1 LEVFAAAVTRLEPT
15 SEEIRFRL
23 RMLGQRGTMGGNF
36 PQERIPMARVRNQ
49 KGFSL
54 IELMIVV
61 AIALIIAAFA
71 VPQITETLRN
81 YRLAGDARNI
91 KSEILLAKMRA
102 AARFTRSRVRADFN
116 ARTFQTD
123 LWNKTTSTWD
133 PVAVGAPQI
142 LSQGV
147 TYGVAGMT
155 DPPVDPVTGDPTQAL
170 LGQAAECTAGDTDDP
185 GGGGDMADTA
195 CIHFNSRGFPVD
207 AAGTATAE
215 SAIYITS
222 GTVVEGV
229 TVSINGIGRIWRG
242 DSSATDYWIRR

>member
-1 LEVFAAAVTRLEPT
+1 
-15 SEEIRFRL
+15 
-23 RMLGQRGTMGGNF
+23 
-36 PQERIPMARVRNQ
+36 MARVRNQ
-49 KGFSL
+49 EGFSL

-61 AIALIIAAFA
+61 AIALIIVAFA
-71 VPQITETLRN
+71 VPQITETVRN

-116 ARTFQTD
+116 ARTYQTD
-123 LWNKTTSTWD
+123 IWNKTTSTWD

-147 TYGVAGMT
+147 SYGVAGMT
-155 DPPVDPVTGDPTQAL
+155 NPPPDTQMV
-170 LGQAAECTAGDTDDP
+170 LGQAPECTAGDTDDP

-207 AAGTATAE
+207 ASGAATAE
-215 SAIYITS
+215 GAIYITS

>member
-1 LEVFAAAVTRLEPT
+1 
-15 SEEIRFRL
+15 
-23 RMLGQRGTMGGNF
+23 
-36 PQERIPMARVRNQ
+36 MARVRNQ

-61 AIALIIAAFA
+61 AIALIIVAFA
-71 VPQITETLRN
+71 VPQMTETIRN
-81 YRLAGDARNI
+81 YRISGDARNL

-102 AARFTRSRVRADFN
+102 AARFTRSRVRADFV

-147 TYGVAGMT
+147 IYGVAGMT
-155 DPPVDPVTGDPTQAL
+155 EPPADTQL
-170 LGQAAECTAGDTDDP
+170 TLGQAPECTVGDTDDP
-185 GGGGDMADTA
+185 AGGGNLADTA
-195 CIHFNSRGFPVD
+195 CVYFNSRGFPVD
-207 AAGTATAE
+207 AAGAATAE
-215 SAIYITS
+215 GAIYIAS
-222 GTVVEGV
+222 GTVVQGV

-242 DSSATDYWIRR
+242 DSSATDYWIKR

>member
-15 SEEIRFRL
+15 SEEVRFRL
-23 RMLGQRGTMGGNF
+23 RMLCQRGTMGGNF

-185 GGGGDMADTA
+185 AGGGDRRERDRRPRGRGEPPRRRSAVPGGEA
-195 CIHFNSRGFPVD
+195 GGRASRRV
-207 AAGTATAE
+207 ARLRLRERAG
-215 SAIYITS
+215 SAHARA
-222 GTVVEGV
+222 GA
-229 TVSINGIGRIWRG
+229 RLP
-242 DSSATDYWIRR
+242 A

>member
-1 LEVFAAAVTRLEPT
+1 
-15 SEEIRFRL
+15 
-23 RMLGQRGTMGGNF
+23 
-36 PQERIPMARVRNQ
+36 MARVRNQ
-49 KGFSL
+49 RGFSL

-116 ARTFQTD
+116 ARTYQTD
-123 LWNKTTSTWD
+123 LWNKETSTWD
-133 PVAVGAPQI
+133 PVAVGAPQF

-147 TYGVAGMT
+147 SYGVAGMT
-155 DPPVDPVTGDPTQAL
+155 DPPPDTQDV

-185 GGGGDMADTA
+185 GGGGNMADTA

-207 AAGTATAE
+207 ASGTATAE
-215 SAIYITS
+215 GAIYITS

-242 DSSATDYWIRR
+242 DSSATDYWIKR